1 VPLPG
6 EVALARSMILLDERP
21 QSRPHVLKVLRQP
34 LDEMS

>member
-6 EVALARSMILLDERP
+6 EVVLAHSMILLDERP

-34 LDEMS
+34 RDEVF